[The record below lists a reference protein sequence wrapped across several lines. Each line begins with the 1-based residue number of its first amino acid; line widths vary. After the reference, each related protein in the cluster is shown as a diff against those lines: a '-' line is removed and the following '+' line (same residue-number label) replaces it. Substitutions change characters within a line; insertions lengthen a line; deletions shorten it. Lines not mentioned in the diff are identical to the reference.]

1 MECEIHHDPLKVYCE
16 TCQKLICRDCTF
28 TKQHQSHNYSL
39 ITDSFSKHYLEIQT
53 NLNKMKKK
61 TTEIN
66 AAVTNLVSQE
76 REVIKQGEDV
86 KEEIHKEAKIIIHL
100 VQQSQR
106 HLTQQVDI
114 AVQRKIQLLTKQRE
128 EAEKILN
135 RLKGYE
141 EFVEQNLNKGS
152 QQQVLRDKQSMI
164 QVMTTVNQDVD
175 PVVFQPI
182 EQADI
187 IFTRNQT
194 LVDKYEGIGELNCK
208 FFGKSVLAK
217 KSCYVNKKSTVTL
230 NLQTHNGLP
239 ILVPL
244 SLISCELSLAG
255 DSTNTLIACDIKGT
269 QSGIYDI
276 SFIPLTRGRYE
287 LMVRLGGV
295 DIPGNPFTLCV
306 FPTPEMRGK
315 PVNIISGLNR
325 PHAVVVSKNGEMV
338 VAESVCHCVTILNK
352 DGKHVRSFGTKGT
365 AVQFSYPCGVAISQ
379 DGHIL
384 VTDENQLQKLTFD
397 GQYVNSV
404 GSSNKKGYPRFNTPS
419 GIAVHPTTGHIY
431 IADTGNH
438 RIQVLNDDFT
448 FNRTFGKKGS
458 APEQFNSPR
467 DVAFDDEGYLYVVD
481 TDNHCIKKFTSTGQY
496 ISKFSSKRY
505 IPSYAS
511 IAVDNNFVYVSECD
525 NHCVSIYDIYG
536 CFVHCFGK
544 FGREEGEF
552 NMPYGVTVDSLGNL
566 YVCDIGNG
574 RLVVL

>member
-28 TKQHQSHNYSL
+28 TKQHRSHNYSL

-53 NLNKMKKK
+53 NLNKMKEK

-66 AAVTNLVSQE
+66 AVVANLISQE

-86 KEEIHKEAKIIIHL
+86 KEEINKEAKIIIHL

-135 RLKGYE
+135 RLKSYE
-141 EFVEQNLNKGS
+141 KFVEQNLNRGS

-182 EQADI
+182 EQANI

-244 SLISCELSLAG
+244 SLISCELSFAG
-255 DSTNTLIACDIKGT
+255 DSTNKPIACDIKGI

-306 FPTPEMRGK
+306 IPTPEMRGK
-315 PVNIISGLNR
+315 PVNILSGLNR

-352 DGKHVRSFGTKGT
+352 DGKRVRSFGTKGT
-365 AVQFSYPCGVAISQ
+365 AVQFSYPRGVAISQ

-404 GSSNKKGYPRFNTPS
+404 GSSNKKGSLRFNTPS

-438 RIQVLNDDFT
+438 RIQVLNDDLT
-448 FNRTFGKKGS
+448 LNRTFGKKGS

-467 DVAFDDEGYLYVVD
+467 DVAFDDEEYLYVVD
-481 TDNHCIKKFTSTGQY
+481 SDNHCIKKFTSTGQY
-496 ISKFSSKRY
+496 ISKFSSKRS
-505 IPSYAS
+505 IPSCTS
-511 IAVDNNFVYVSECD
+511 ITINDNLVYVSECD
-525 NHCVSIYDIYG
+525 NHCVSIYDTNG
-536 CFVHCFGK
+536 CFIHCFGK

-552 NMPYGVTVDSLGNL
+552 NMPYGVTVDSSGNL
-566 YVCDIGNG
+566 YVCDIGND